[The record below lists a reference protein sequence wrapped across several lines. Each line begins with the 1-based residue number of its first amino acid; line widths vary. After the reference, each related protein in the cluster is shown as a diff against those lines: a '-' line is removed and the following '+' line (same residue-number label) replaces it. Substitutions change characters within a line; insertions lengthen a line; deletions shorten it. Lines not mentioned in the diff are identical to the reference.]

1 MHSLPTVIDN
11 RELRKFGFIFS
22 GILLVL
28 FAGLLPWLRERP
40 LPMWPFYIGVPV
52 AALAL
57 LWPAGLRPL
66 YIAWMKFGAVMGAIN
81 TRIIMTVFFFV
92 VVTPIGWLMRLSGKD
107 PMARVLDKSATSYR
121 VRSSVQEREQVEK
134 PY

>member
-28 FAGLLPWLRERP
+28 FAGLLPWLREHP
-40 LPMWPFYIGVPV
+40 LPMWPFYIGIPV
-52 AALAL
+52 TALAL
-57 LWPAGLRPL
+57 LWPTGLRPL

-92 VVTPIGWLMRLSGKD
+92 VVTPIGWLMRLGGKD
-107 PMARVLDKSATSYR
+107 PMARAIDKNATTYR
-121 VRSSVQEREQVEK
+121 VQSSVQEREQVEK